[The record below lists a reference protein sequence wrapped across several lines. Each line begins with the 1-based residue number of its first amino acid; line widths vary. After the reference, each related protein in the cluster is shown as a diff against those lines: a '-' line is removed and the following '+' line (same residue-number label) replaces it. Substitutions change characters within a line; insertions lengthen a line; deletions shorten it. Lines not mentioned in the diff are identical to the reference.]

1 MAISLIKDFKQKQK
15 ISLTPLLK
23 KSIDLLQLSRFELIQ
38 KIENEIEANPFIEK
52 EMFEDD
58 SSDLNHVISDDFDFN
73 IAATESLR
81 ESLINQ
87 INELSLNKKEREI
100 ALSIIDC
107 LDEAGQLVEQIQD
120 IEKMKGF
127 EVSHNDIER
136 VLVDIIQGLEPIGI
150 GFRNFKECI
159 KIQINKKNIKDK
171 IKNLCNKILFETPSS
186 DLDFIKTELI
196 KGGHLELDI
205 DNAINEIKVCDL
217 SPGLNYEKTNYIIPD
232 LKIELKDKDIF
243 VNFIA
248 DNFPAI
254 KVDDDLIAQ
263 ITNELKKKPNKEL
276 SEKIQDAKWLISS
289 VKKRNDTVKKVGE
302 LVCNKQISFLGNNP
316 LKINPLSNKDIANEL
331 NVHPSTVSRILR
343 SKYIDT
349 PKGIIP
355 LKSLLVSSVSKTRD
369 VTPLQL
375 MELIES
381 IIKNETK
388 PKSDNKI
395 TLELNKRGFSLAR
408 RTITKYRKKLNISS
422 TRIR

>member
-1 MAISLIKDFKQKQK
+1 
-15 ISLTPLLK
+15 
-23 KSIDLLQLSRFELIQ
+23 
-38 KIENEIEANPFIEK
+38 
-52 EMFEDD
+52 
-58 SSDLNHVISDDFDFN
+58 
-73 IAATESLR
+73 
-81 ESLINQ
+81 
-87 INELSLNKKEREI
+87 
-100 ALSIIDC
+100 
-107 LDEAGQLVEQIQD
+107 
-120 IEKMKGF
+120 
-127 EVSHNDIER
+127 
-136 VLVDIIQGLEPIGI
+136 
-150 GFRNFKECI
+150 
-159 KIQINKKNIKDK
+159 
-171 IKNLCNKILFETPSS
+171 
-186 DLDFIKTELI
+186 
-196 KGGHLELDI
+196 
-205 DNAINEIKVCDL
+205 
-217 SPGLNYEKTNYIIPD
+217 
-232 LKIELKDKDIF
+232 
-243 VNFIA
+243 
-248 DNFPAI
+248 
-254 KVDDDLIAQ
+254 
-263 ITNELKKKPNKEL
+263 KKPNKEL